1 MTKIY
6 SVTVISTM
14 IYLYHLNSASID
26 SSHLT
31 HLQNYAAEKLVLLLD
46 QRPYQ
51 SFLVLDR

>member
-1 MTKIY
+1 MAKIY

-31 HLQNYAAEKLVLLLD
+31 HLQNYAAEKLVLLD